1 VIDILDD
8 EEFGRRRVMNVR
20 PPIEPVEVIPAINW
34 SRRCPDRSRNGVAN
48 PRTELRRQAPDRA
61 ADEAFVA
68 GPYPELFDAI
78 ANRASVDPLQFVEY
92 WLWHS
97 PERTHLTSTVGLN
110 ALAEHPVAAGFYEVS
125 GAYFAV
131 YRREE
136 EKNTAAGEWR
146 SAARGP
152 SMRMSPCRSHMR
164 IINLVVANHHPVV
177 RSNLRSLL
185 EREPEFKVV
194 AEAANGREAV
204 VLTDY
209 KRPDVIILEV
219 DLPIWSGME
228 VARMIRSSHTGTGI
242 LFYTPQTDESY
253 LEAAFDAG
261 ACGYVAAASEQADV
275 IEAVRT
281 VANGRRYVSPAI
293 GEGLRDTW

>member
-1 VIDILDD
+1 
-8 EEFGRRRVMNVR
+8 
-20 PPIEPVEVIPAINW
+20 
-34 SRRCPDRSRNGVAN
+34 
-48 PRTELRRQAPDRA
+48 
-61 ADEAFVA
+61 
-68 GPYPELFDAI
+68 
-78 ANRASVDPLQFVEY
+78 
-92 WLWHS
+92 
-97 PERTHLTSTVGLN
+97 
-110 ALAEHPVAAGFYEVS
+110 
-125 GAYFAV
+125 
-131 YRREE
+131 
-136 EKNTAAGEWR
+136 
-146 SAARGP
+146 
-152 SMRMSPCRSHMR
+152 MR
-164 IINLVVANHHPVV
+164 IINLVIANHHPVV

-185 EREPEFKVV
+185 EHEPEFKVV

-209 KRPDVIILEV
+209 KRPHVIILEV